1 MGQGLDRGK
10 CKREDSLRHRYP
22 ASTTVFPRSIIFSA
36 TLRPSRQYLL
46 RQLAGLYI
54 INRDVV
60 VLLIRHSNGDLVSQ
74 RAVAMTGRG
83 NVPVPLQ
90 EGARAAEAES
100 SKCIYRSAEMV
111 SRSGGVSAMFPEF
124 CYSSL

>member
-1 MGQGLDRGK
+1 MGQGLDRGRY
-10 CKREDSLRHRYP
+10 KREDSLRHRCP
-22 ASTTVFPRSIIFSA
+22 TSTTLFPGSIIFSA

-54 INRDVV
+54 IARDAV
-60 VLLIRHSNGDLVSQ
+60 VLLIRHSKGDLVSR

-90 EGARAAEAES
+90 EGARTAEAES

-124 CYSSL
+124 WYSSL